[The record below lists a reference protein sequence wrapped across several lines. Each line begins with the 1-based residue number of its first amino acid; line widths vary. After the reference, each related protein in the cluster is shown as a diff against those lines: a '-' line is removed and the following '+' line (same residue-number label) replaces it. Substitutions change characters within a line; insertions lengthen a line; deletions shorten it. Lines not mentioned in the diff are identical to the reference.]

1 MATKLQ
7 NYIQLAGQT
16 AAQVTKNPQNWVG
29 FLNTVSNVYRY
40 TFPDQLMIHSQ
51 RPKATACAE
60 FDLWTRRM
68 NRHIRRGSKGIGLV
82 TVRNGYPKI
91 RYVFD
96 IGDTELKRNSAS
108 LFQWRYKEEYR
119 GIVTKALEEQFGVS
133 GEKGL
138 VYQLEMIAVNMA
150 NGYWKNYHKDIMYE
164 CEGSFLE
171 ELEEPEVSVEFR
183 LTAAASISY
192 VLLARCG
199 FQPEKYLKSKDFQYI
214 PDFNTQRIIKVLGV
228 AVSEYSEQILR
239 TIAVTIY
246 NYEHQILVQEPDEN
260 KADVVQED
268 ATKEPDT
275 AESVQEDAAK
285 ESAIVE
291 NTQEDATEEP
301 ESANTEA
308 IQEDA
313 AKEPAAAEVT
323 DTENS
328 IQDEPEAGPDRQE
341 PQPANYQVGDTVY
354 LEDTAYEITKIDMY
368 DVQLRD
374 PSQRYPIFRVESKD
388 RLNDMLQHDSRNA
401 KQSTP
406 DTEEPV
412 FTETEVVQD
421 TSDAREVSVPVPCNF
436 TITDDRLGE
445 GGPKTKFQ
453 MNIKAIRTLKQ
464 IESEGRTATF
474 DEQQILSKYVG
485 WGGVPDAFEPDKAGW
500 EKEYQELKAAL
511 TPEEY
516 TSAKASVLNAHYTS
530 PVVIKAMYQ
539 AVGSMGFTSGKILE
553 PACGVGNFFG
563 LLPEEMS
570 ESKLYGVE
578 LDGISGRIAK
588 LLYPNAQIHVTGY
601 EKTDFQNGFFDLAI
615 GNVPFGQYQVNDPE
629 YNKLGF
635 SIHNYFLAKSLDK
648 VRPGGILA
656 FITTRYTMDSK
667 DTDVRKYLAERA
679 DLLGAVRLPDN
690 AFKANANTEVVSDIL
705 FLQKRDTP
713 ADEILDWVHTEENT
727 DGFIINDYFL
737 NHPEMVL
744 GTPSSEST
752 QYGRQ
757 DYTVIPIP
765 GANLTS
771 QLKKAMSIIRG
782 TYQKAVPAEPDK
794 STPADTLPSDDNV
807 KNYSFTQVDGEVY
820 YRENSCMNKVE
831 LNATAEN
838 RVKGMMK
845 LRDCV
850 QKLIVL
856 QMDEYTPDS
865 AITAKQME
873 LNQLYDAFTHKYGL
887 INSRANRLAFERDSS
902 YYLLC
907 SLEIL
912 DENGR
917 LERKADMFT
926 KRTIKQHKTITSVD
940 TASEALVVSI
950 GERAK
955 VDLLFMSQLTGKSE
969 SELIRELQGVIYKDP
984 TNHIWQTADEYLSG
998 NVRKKL
1004 RQAQKAAIN
1013 DTAYQVNVKALK
1025 AAQPKD
1031 LDASEIEVRLGATWI
1046 DKSYIQQFMHETL
1059 NTPAYLRNRITVNYS
1074 TFTAEWSIAN
1084 KNAAPYND
1092 VAAYTTYGTDRANAY
1107 KILEDSLNLRDVRIY
1122 DTVEDADGKEK
1133 RVLNAK
1139 QTTLAQQKQQ
1149 ALKDAFKDWIFKE
1162 PERRQTLVHHYNETM
1177 NNTRPRE
1184 YDGSHIVFSGIN
1196 PEIKLQPHQF
1206 NAIAHVL
1213 YGGNTLLAH
1222 EVGAGKTFEMIAAAM
1237 ESKRLGLCH
1246 KSIFVVPNHLTEQ
1259 TAAEFLRLYPAAN
1272 ILVTTKKDFETRN
1285 RKKFCARIA
1294 TSDMDAVIIGHSQ
1307 FERIPISMERQE
1319 RLIREQ
1325 IDEITDGIREVK
1337 ASHGERFTIKQL
1349 ERTKKSLEV
1358 RLEKLQANGRKD
1370 DVVTF
1375 EELGVDMMFV
1385 DESDLYKNLFLYTK
1399 MRNVAGLST
1408 ADAQKSSD
1416 MFAKCRYLD
1425 EITGGRGIVFATGTP
1440 ISNSMTEMYS
1450 IQRYLQYDRLQEMGM
1465 GQFDSWASRFG
1476 ETTTALE
1483 LAPEGTGY
1491 RARTRFA
1498 KFFNLPELMN
1508 VFKEIADIKTADQL
1522 NLPTPEVEYHNIVSE
1537 PTEFQQAMVK
1547 ELSKRA
1553 EKVHGGID
1561 PHIDNMLRI
1570 TSDGRKL
1577 GLDQRII
1584 NPMLLD
1590 EPETKVNKCVENILK
1605 IWKEGDTE
1613 KLTQLVF
1620 CDIATPS
1627 GKPNDGSED
1636 APFTNIYDDI
1646 RKKLINGGMAPE
1658 QVAFIHS
1665 AKTDIQ
1671 KKELFA
1677 KVRSGQVRVLI
1688 GSTQKMGAG
1697 TNVQDRLIAL
1707 HDLDCPWRP
1716 RDLIQRKGRI
1726 ERRGNQN
1733 PKVHVFRYVTNA
1745 TFDAYLWQT
1754 VENKQKFISQI
1765 MTSKSPVR
1773 SCEDVD
1779 EATLSFAEIK
1789 ALCAGDPRIKER
1801 MDLDVEVSRLK
1812 IMKAD
1817 HQSKQYRLEDNVL
1830 KHFPEQIQQAQ
1841 GFISGLTDDIQT
1853 LSQHPR
1859 PAEGFAGMEIQGM
1872 TYTEKAEAGTALLD
1886 AIQDVTDEEPVIIG
1900 SYRGFG
1906 LSVKF
1911 TGFTHK
1917 LSLKGAIAY
1926 NVELGTDARGNLV
1939 RIDNAL
1945 DKIPERLADYETT
1958 LANLLQQQE
1967 AAKSEINKPFQYE
1980 EELRVKSARLA
1991 ELDAE
1996 LNIGGVS
2003 QSGSAA

>member
-1 MATKLQ
+1 MNTKLQ
-7 NYIQLAGQT
+7 DYIQLAGN
-16 AAQVTKNPQNWVG
+16 AASQVTKNTENWAD
-29 FLNTVSNVYRY
+29 FLNTASRLYRY
-40 TFPDQLMIHSQ
+40 PFPDQLMIHAQ

-60 FDLWTRRM
+60 FDLWSGRM

-82 TVRNGYPKI
+82 GFNQNGYPKI

-96 IGDTELKRNSAS
+96 IADTQRRKSSAD
-108 LFQWRYKEEYR
+108 LFQWQYKKDYEAVV
-119 GIVTKALEEQFGVS
+119 IKALEGRFGIS

-138 VYQLEMIAVNMA
+138 VYQLEMIAVGLV

-171 ELEEPEVSVEFR
+171 ELDEQTVSVKFR
-183 LTAAASISY
+183 LAAAASISY
-192 VLLARCG
+192 LLLARCG
-199 FQPEKYLKSKDFQYI
+199 FNPWHFLKDKDFKDV
-214 PDFNTQRIIKVLGV
+214 PDFNTQRIIRVLGA
-228 AVSEYSEQILR
+228 AVSESSERVLR

-246 NYEHQILVQEPDEN
+246 NHENQKQAAQTNRDKQPSKDSVKEPEPKANAAQENDTEKPEPAASGTTDAEN
-260 KADVVQED
+260 GGQ
-268 ATKEPDT
+268 TTPDT
-275 AESVQEDAAK
+275 AGSTLQEDDTDK
-285 ESAIVE
+285 
-291 NTQEDATEEP
+291 P
-301 ESANTEA
+301 
-308 IQEDA
+308 
-313 AKEPAAAEVT
+313 EPAASETTDSENAGQPIKEPTASTEPEV
-323 DTENS
+323 
-328 IQDEPEAGPDRQE
+328 IQDEVDLQE
-341 PQPANYQVGDTVY
+341 MPA
-354 LEDTAYEITKIDMY
+354 
-368 DVQLRD
+368 
-374 PSQRYPIFRVESKD
+374 
-388 RLNDMLQHDSRNA
+388 
-401 KQSTP
+401 
-406 DTEEPV
+406 
-412 FTETEVVQD
+412 
-421 TSDAREVSVPVPCNF
+421 PCNF
-436 TITDDRLGE
+436 IITDDRLGE
-445 GGPKTKFQ
+445 GGPKAKFG
-453 MNIKAIRTLKQ
+453 MNLEAITVLKKV
-464 IESEGRTATF
+464 ESENRPATP
-474 DEQQILSKYVG
+474 DEQQVLSKYVG
-485 WGGVPDAFEPDKAGW
+485 WGGVPDAFEPEKAGW

-516 TSAKASVLNAHYTS
+516 DSAKSSVLNAHYTS
-530 PVVIKAMYQ
+530 PTVIKAIYG
-539 AVGSMGFTSGKILE
+539 AVGSMGFTSGRILE
-553 PACGVGNFFG
+553 PACGIGNFFG
-563 LLPEEMS
+563 LLPKTMS
-570 ESKLYGVE
+570 ESKLYGIE
-578 LDGISGRIAK
+578 LDGVSGRIAR
-588 LLYPNAQIHVTGY
+588 LLYPNARIHITGY
-601 EKTDFQNGFFDLAI
+601 ENAGFPQDFFDLAI

-635 SIHNYFLAKSLDK
+635 SIHNYFLAKSLDM
-648 VRPGGILA
+648 VHPGGILA
-656 FITTRYTMDSK
+656 FVTTRYTMDSQN
-667 DTDVRKYLAERA
+667 TDVREYLAERA
-679 DLLGAVRLPDN
+679 DLLGAIRLPN
-690 AFKANANTEVVSDIL
+690 SAFKANANTEVVSDIL
-705 FLQKRDTP
+705 FLQRREST
-713 ADEILDWVHTEENT
+713 ADQAPEWVQTGTNAE
-727 DGFIINDYFL
+727 GFTVNHYFL

-744 GTPSSEST
+744 GKEASEST

-757 DYTVIPIP
+757 DYTVMPVP
-765 GANLTS
+765 GASLAE
-771 QLKKAMSIIRG
+771 QLQKAVELIHG
-782 TYQKAVPAEPDK
+782 TYQKTMPAEPEEN
-794 STPADTLPSDDNV
+794 TLAETLPADDSV
-807 KNYSFTQVDGEVY
+807 KNYSFTLIGNEVY
-820 YRENSCMNKVE
+820 YRENESMKKAE
-831 LNATAEN
+831 LNKMAES
-838 RVKGMMK
+838 RVKGMIK

-850 QKLIVL
+850 HGLIAL

-865 AITAKQME
+865 AIKAKQME
-873 LNQLYDAFTHKYGL
+873 LNQLYDAFIRKYGL
-887 INSRANRLAFERDSS
+887 INSRANRLAFDKDSS

-912 DENGR
+912 DEDGK
-917 LERKADMFT
+917 LERKADMFS
-926 KRTIKQHKTITSVD
+926 KRTIKQHKAVTSVD

-950 GERAK
+950 GERAR
-955 VDLLFMSQLTGKSE
+955 VDLPFMSRLAGKSE
-969 SELIRELQGVIYKDP
+969 SELIQELSGVIYKDP
-984 TNHIWQTADEYLSG
+984 ISDKWQTSDEYLSG
-998 NVRKKL
+998 NVRRKL
-1004 RQAQKAAIN
+1004 RQAQKAASE
-1013 DTAYQVNVKALK
+1013 DPAYQVNVEALK

-1046 DKSYIQQFMHETL
+1046 DQSYIQQFMYETL
-1059 NTPAYLRNRITVNYS
+1059 NTPVYLRNKITVNYS
-1074 TFTAEWSIAN
+1074 KFTAEWCVTN
-1084 KNAAPYND
+1084 KNSAPSND
-1092 VAAYTTYGTDRANAY
+1092 VTAYTTYGTDRANAY
-1107 KILEDSLNLRDVRIY
+1107 RILEDSLNLRDVRIY
-1122 DTVEDADGKEK
+1122 DTVEDEDGKEK
-1133 RVLNAK
+1133 RVLNPK

-1149 ALKDAFKDWIFKE
+1149 ALKDAFKDWIFKD
-1162 PERRQTLVHHYNETM
+1162 PERRQTLVHYYNETM

-1184 YDGSHIVFSGIN
+1184 YDGSHIIFSGIN
-1196 PEIKLQPHQF
+1196 PEIQLQPHQV

-1272 ILVTTKKDFETRN
+1272 ILVTTKKDFETAN

-1294 TSDMDAVIIGHSQ
+1294 TSDIDAVIIGHSQ
-1307 FERIPISMERQE
+1307 FERIPVSMERQE
-1319 RLIREQ
+1319 RLLQEQ
-1325 IDEITDGIREVK
+1325 IGEITAGIREVK
-1337 ASHGERFTIKQL
+1337 AKNKERFTVKSL
-1349 ERTKKSLEV
+1349 ERTKKSLEA
-1358 RLEKLQANGRKD
+1358 RLEKLQANDRKD

-1375 EELGVDMMFV
+1375 EELGVDRLFV
-1385 DESDLYKNLFLYTK
+1385 DEADLYKNLFLYTK

-1508 VFKEIADIKTADQL
+1508 IFKEVADIKTADQL

-1537 PTEFQQAMVK
+1537 PTEFQKSMVK

-1553 EKVHGGID
+1553 EKVHSGID

-1577 GLDQRII
+1577 GLDQRIL
-1584 NPMLLD
+1584 NPILPD
-1590 EPETKVNKCVENILK
+1590 APGTKVNKCVANILK
-1605 IWKEGDTE
+1605 IWKEGDAE

-1627 GKPNDGSED
+1627 GKANDDSKD

-1646 RKKLINGGMAPE
+1646 RRKLINGGMAPE
-1658 QVAFIHS
+1658 QVAFIHN
-1665 AKTDIQ
+1665 ANTDVQ

-1688 GSTQKMGAG
+1688 GSTSKMGAG
-1697 TNVQDRLIAL
+1697 TNCQDRLIAL

-1716 RDLIQRKGRI
+1716 RDLTQRKGRI
-1726 ERRGNQN
+1726 ERMFNKN
-1733 PKVHVFRYVTNA
+1733 PKVHVYRYVTTG

-1754 VENKQKFISQI
+1754 IENKQKFISQI

-1773 SCEDVD
+1773 SCEDMD

-1817 HQSKQYRLEDNVL
+1817 FQSNQYRLEDNVL
-1830 KHFPEQIQQAQ
+1830 KYFPKQIQEAQ
-1841 GFISGLTDDIQT
+1841 GFIAGLQADIQT
-1853 LSQHPR
+1853 LNRHPR
-1859 PAEGFAGMEIQGM
+1859 PEEGFAGMKILGM
-1872 TYTEKAEAGTALLD
+1872 TYTDKAEAGTALLD
-1886 AIQDVTDEEPVIIG
+1886 AIQDITDEEPAVIG

-1911 TGFTHK
+1911 TGFIHELK
-1917 LSLKGAIAY
+1917 LKGAVAY
-1926 NVELGTDARGNLV
+1926 QVELGTDARGNLT

-1945 DKIPERLADYETT
+1945 DRLPERLEDYETT

-1967 AAKSEINKPFQYE
+1967 AAKAEIGKPFQYE
-1980 EELRVKSARLA
+1980 DDLRSKSARLA

-1996 LNIGGVS
+1996 LNIGGTP
-2003 QSGSAA
+2003 QPQPAA

>member
-1 MATKLQ
+1 MTTKVQ

-16 AAQVTKNPQNWVG
+16 AAQVTKNPRNWAG
-29 FLNTVSNVYRY
+29 FLNTASRLYRY
-40 TFPDQLMIHSQ
+40 SFPDQLMIHAQ

-60 FDLWTRRM
+60 FDLWSGRM
-68 NRHIRRGSKGIGLV
+68 DRHIRRGSKGIGLV
-82 TVRNGYPKI
+82 GINHSGYPTL

-96 IGDTELKRNSAS
+96 IADTEKRRSSGS
-108 LFQWRYKEEYR
+108 LFQWQYKEEYR
-119 GIVTKALEEQFGVS
+119 SIIINALEEQFDVS

-138 VYQLEMIAVNMA
+138 VYQLGLLAVKLA
-150 NGYWKNYHKDIMYE
+150 NDYWKNYHKDILYE
-164 CEGSFLE
+164 CEGSFLD
-171 ELEEPEVSVEFR
+171 ELEETAVSMKFR
-183 LTAAASISY
+183 MAAAASISY

-199 FQPEKYLKSKDFQYI
+199 LKPEKYLTSKDFQDI
-214 PDFNTQRIIKVLGV
+214 PDFNTQKIIKILGT
-228 AVSEYSEQILR
+228 AVSQSSELVLR
-239 TIAVTIY
+239 TIAVAIYSYEYLKQTAKDTPQPVQPKDNDAHRQPKKRTIRQI
-246 NYEHQILVQEPDEN
+246 YEKYKPIVKKFILSDEAYLNACRNSDKQNAALECVEAVKRAALAIEDTEFMKAYYDISVFRRRLLHELFAETYPALSAVQEQDEVVAEPETSVEDN
-260 KADVVQED
+260 LETSSADEIAESDSEESEPECQNTSEPIPMETEDVQNEADV
-268 ATKEPDT
+268 P
-275 AESVQEDAAK
+275 
-285 ESAIVE
+285 
-291 NTQEDATEEP
+291 
-301 ESANTEA
+301 
-308 IQEDA
+308 
-313 AKEPAAAEVT
+313 
-323 DTENS
+323 
-328 IQDEPEAGPDRQE
+328 
-341 PQPANYQVGDTVY
+341 
-354 LEDTAYEITKIDMY
+354 
-368 DVQLRD
+368 
-374 PSQRYPIFRVESKD
+374 
-388 RLNDMLQHDSRNA
+388 
-401 KQSTP
+401 
-406 DTEEPV
+406 
-412 FTETEVVQD
+412 
-421 TSDAREVSVPVPCNF
+421 EVSVPVPCNF
-436 TITDDRLGE
+436 KITDECLGE
-445 GGPKTKFQ
+445 GGPKTKFR
-453 MNIKAIRTLKQ
+453 MNMKAIGVLKQ
-464 IESEGRTATF
+464 IEAEGRAATP
-474 DEQQILSKYVG
+474 DEQQVLSEYVG
-485 WGGVPDAFEPDKAGW
+485 WGGIPDAFEPDKAGW
-500 EKEYQELKAAL
+500 EKEYQELEAAL

-516 TSAKASVLNAHYTS
+516 ASARQSTLNAHYTS
-530 PVVIKAMYQ
+530 PAIIKAIYG
-539 AVGSMGFTSGKILE
+539 AIGGIGFTSGNILE
-553 PACGVGNFFG
+553 PACGIGHFFG

-578 LDGISGRIAK
+578 LDSISGRIAK
-588 LLYPNAQIHVTGY
+588 LLYPNAEIRVTGY
-601 EKTDFQNGFFDLAI
+601 EKTGFQNNFFDLAI

-629 YNKLGF
+629 YNKLGY

-656 FITTRYTMDSK
+656 FVTTRYTMDSQN
-667 DTDVRKYLAERA
+667 TDVREYLAERA
-679 DLLGAVRLPDN
+679 DLLGAVRLPNN
-690 AFKANANTEVVSDIL
+690 AFKANAGTEVVSDIL

-713 ADEILDWVHTEENT
+713 ADEALEWIQTGKNA
-727 DGFIINDYFL
+727 DGFTINNYFL
-737 NHPEMVL
+737 NHPNMVL
-744 GTPSSEST
+744 GKESSEST
-752 QYGRQ
+752 QYGRR
-757 DYTVIPIP
+757 DYTVMPVTDVDL
-765 GANLTS
+765 AT
-771 QLKKAMSIIRG
+771 QLQKAAAFIHG
-782 TYQKAVPAEPDK
+782 TYQKVISVEPKKNAPDN
-794 STPADTLPSDDNV
+794 TLQADDSV
-807 KNYSFTQVDGEVY
+807 KNYSFTLVDNEVY
-820 YRENSCMNKVE
+820 YRENVAMKKAE
-831 LNATAEN
+831 LNKMAEN
-838 RVKGMMK
+838 RVKGMIE

-850 QKLIVL
+850 HTLIAM

-865 AITAKQME
+865 AITTKQVE
-873 LNQLYDAFTHKYGL
+873 LNQLYDAFTRKYGL
-887 INSRANRLAFERDSS
+887 INSRGNRLAFDRDSS

-912 DENGR
+912 DENGN

-926 KRTIKQHKTITSVD
+926 KRTIKQHKAVTSVD

-950 GERAK
+950 GERAR
-955 VDLLFMSQLTGKSE
+955 VDLLFMSQLAGRTE
-969 SELIRELQGVIYKDP
+969 DELIQELQGVIYKDP
-984 TNHIWQTADEYLSG
+984 ISNEWQTADEYLSG

-1004 RQAQKAAIN
+1004 RQAQKAMST
-1013 DTAYQVNVKALK
+1013 DPAYKTNVEALK
-1025 AAQPKD
+1025 GAQPKD

-1046 DKSYIQQFMHETL
+1046 DKSYIQQFMYETL
-1059 NTPAYLRNRITVNYS
+1059 NTPVSLRNRITVNYS
-1074 TFTAEWSIAN
+1074 TFTVEWCITS
-1084 KNAAPYND
+1084 KNAVRDDD

-1107 KILEDSLNLRDVRIY
+1107 RILEDSLNLRDVRIY
-1122 DTVEDADGKEK
+1122 DTVEDADGNQK
-1133 RVLNAK
+1133 RVLNAN

-1149 ALKDAFKDWIFKE
+1149 ALKDAFKDWIFKD
-1162 PERRQTLVHHYNETM
+1162 PKRRQTLVHYYNETM

-1184 YDGSHIVFSGIN
+1184 YDGSHIVFSGMN
-1196 PEIKLQPHQF
+1196 PEIRLQPHQL

-1272 ILVTTKKDFETRN
+1272 ILVTTKKDFETSN

-1294 TSDMDAVIIGHSQ
+1294 TSDIDAVIIGHSQ
-1307 FERIPISMERQE
+1307 FERIPISTERQE
-1319 RLIREQ
+1319 RLIQEQ
-1325 IDEITDGIREVK
+1325 IDEITFGIREVET
-1337 ASHGERFTIKQL
+1337 SHGERFTIKQL
-1349 ERTKKSLEV
+1349 ERTKKNLEV
-1358 RLEKLQANGRKD
+1358 RLEKLLANGRKD

-1375 EELGVDMMFV
+1375 EELGVDRMFV

-1399 MRNVAGLST
+1399 MQNVAGLST

-1450 IQRYLQYDRLQEMGM
+1450 IQRYLQHDRLQEMDM

-1476 ETTTALE
+1476 ETITALE

-1508 VFKEIADIKTADQL
+1508 IFKEVADIKTADQL
-1522 NLPTPEVEYHNIVSE
+1522 NLPTPEVEYHNVVSE
-1537 PTEFQQAMVK
+1537 PTEFQKSMVK

-1553 EKVHGGID
+1553 EKVHSGID

-1584 NPMLLD
+1584 NPLLPD
-1590 EPETKVNKCVENILK
+1590 EPETKVNKCVSNILK
-1605 IWKEGDTE
+1605 IWKEGNSE

-1627 GKPNDGSED
+1627 RKAKDDSKQTL
-1636 APFTNIYDDI
+1636 FTNIYDDI
-1646 RKKLINGGMAPE
+1646 RKKLIAGGMAPE
-1658 QVAFIHS
+1658 QVAFIHN
-1665 AKTDIQ
+1665 ANTDVQ

-1677 KVRSGQVRVLI
+1677 KVRSGQVRVLL
-1688 GSTQKMGAG
+1688 GSTSKMGAG

-1726 ERRGNQN
+1726 ERRGNRN
-1733 PKVHVFRYVTNA
+1733 PKVHVFRYVTNG

-1817 HQSKQYRLEDNVL
+1817 FQSKQYRLEDNVL
-1830 KHFPEQIQQAQ
+1830 KNFPEEIQRAK
-1841 GFISGLTDDIQT
+1841 GFIAGLQADIQT
-1853 LSQHPR
+1853 LNQHPS
-1859 PAEGFAGMEIQGM
+1859 PTDGFAGIEIMGM
-1872 TYTEKAEAGTALLD
+1872 TYTDRTEAGTALLD
-1886 AIQDVTDEEPVIIG
+1886 AVQEIKSTEPVTIG
-1900 SYRGFG
+1900 LYRGFTII
-1906 LSVKF
+1906 VQF
-1911 TGFTHK
+1911 TNFIHK
-1917 LSLKGAIAY
+1917 LKLKGAVAY
-1926 NVELGTDARGNLV
+1926 QVELGMDARGNMTRV
-1939 RIDNAL
+1939 DNAL
-1945 DKIPERLADYETT
+1945 GKIPERLEDYKTT
-1958 LANLLQQQE
+1958 LTNLLQQQE

-1980 EELRVKSARLA
+1980 EELRIKSARLA

-2003 QSGSAA
+2003 KADNAA